1 MSAKILCF
9 LAVAIG
15 FFAFYQQNQ
24 VFTIAIIFVMII
36 GYVAYKRK
44 KKGKTKSSLLS
55 RNGGKGESYDQL
67 VSLLMVQQFLNTD
80 EKEASNNNSNNSDDR
95 KEEDPED
102 LDEGF
107 NIKEMIMDLLREP

>member
-1 MSAKILCF
+1 MSAKIICF

-24 VFTIAIIFVMII
+24 IFTIAIIFIMII

-44 KKGKTKSSLLS
+44 KNGKTKSSLLS

-67 VSLLMVQQFLNTD
+67 VSFLMVQQFLNHD
-80 EKEASNNNSNNSDDR
+80 EKDSRNSNSNNSNAR
-95 KEEDPED
+95 KEEDTED

-107 NIKEMIMDLLREP
+107 NIKEMILDLLRET